1 MQNGEAPLN
10 AVGELC
16 RQSKRPRVDNRD
28 LEAAWARW
36 APFYDLIY
44 SAWLAPGRRAG
55 AVAASRLQGP
65 FLDVG
70 VGTGLELPMFAP
82 GARVFGV
89 DLSEPML
96 RRAVDRVQRCGL
108 CHVEGLACMDA
119 TRLAFPDSSFGG
131 ALLMYVL
138 TVVPDPA
145 AVMDEVARVV
155 SPGGEIMIVSRISPE
170 TSALVGLER
179 WFGRQFGPRL
189 GWRPYFPWSVLGDW
203 LGGRTDMRLVERRR
217 CGSLGLFTLVR
228 IQRKR

>member
-1 MQNGEAPLN
+1 MSEA
-10 AVGELC
+10 GELC
-16 RQSKRPRVDNRD
+16 RQKKRPDVDNHD

-55 AVAASRLQGP
+55 AVAASRLEGP
-65 FLDVG
+65 ILDVG
-70 VGTGLELPMFAP
+70 VGTGLELPMFP
-82 GARVFGV
+82 PDVRVFGV

-96 RRAVDRVQRCGL
+96 RRAVDRVRRDGL
-108 CHVEGLACMDA
+108 SQVEGLACMDA
-119 TRLAFPDSSFGG
+119 TRLALPDSSFGG

-155 SPGGEIMIVSRISPE
+155 RPGGEIMIVSRVSSDAP
-170 TSALVGLER
+170 ALVALER
-179 WFGRQFGPRL
+179 WFGRKFGPRL
-189 GWRPYFPWSVLGDW
+189 GWRPYFPWALLGDW
-203 LGGRTDMRLVERRR
+203 LKGRTDMRLVERCR

-228 IQRKR
+228 IQRTR